1 MLDLLKFKII
11 DEVQINT
18 VWNNELL
25 EYVGKSERLYI
36 DEIKEKQTKK
46 YKNLYFVKNQYQLE
60 ISGSIHYFYNDG
72 LHNADDFYI
81 EYCINAIN
89 QIKDLFS
96 IDLNKCQIINLEYG
110 VNINPII
117 NVTDLIHNLVY
128 HEKRQFTRPTTH
140 FSFKLAGNEAYKQIK
155 AYDKS
160 VQFPHECENT
170 FRFEVRSRQAKFIH
184 SLGLFTLHDLTL
196 LENYNILIASLLKE
210 WDNVLLFDTSKD
222 IDAKFFNSVFWEDI
236 LKNGNRNKF
245 NNQKKLYY
253 KKLGS
258 NNLHSTIR
266 NIIERKS
273 KYLKCVHIPTITKV
287 ETAQVRIKF
296 SECDYILKKKK
307 Q

>member
-46 YKNLYFVKNQYQLE
+46 YKNLYFIKHQNRLE
-60 ISGSIHYFYNDG
+60 VSGSIHYFYNDG

-140 FSFKLAGNEAYKQIK
+140 FSFKLAGYEAYKQIK

-287 ETAQVRIKF
+287 ETAQVKIVF
-296 SECDYILKKKK
+296 NTIL
-307 Q
+307 

>member
-46 YKNLYFVKNQYQLE
+46 YKNLYFIKHQNRLE
-60 ISGSIHYFYNDG
+60 VSGSIHYFYNDG

-170 FRFEVRSRQAKFIH
+170 FRFEVRSRQSKFIY
-184 SLGLFTLHDLTL
+184 SLGLFTLNDLTDIT
-196 LENYNILIASLLKE
+196 NYNVLIMSLLKE

-222 IDAKFFNSVFWEDI
+222 IDTKFFNSVFWEDI

-287 ETAQVRIKF
+287 ETAQVKLVF
-296 SECDYILKKKK
+296 NTIL
-307 Q
+307 

>member
-46 YKNLYFVKNQYQLE
+46 YKNLYFIKHQNRLE
-60 ISGSIHYFYNDG
+60 VSGSIHYFYNDG

-170 FRFEVRSRQAKFIH
+170 FRFEVRSRQSKFIH
-184 SLGLFTLHDLTL
+184 SLGLFTLNDLTL

-210 WDNVLLFDTSKD
+210 WDNVLLFDTSKN

-287 ETAQVRIKF
+287 ETAQVKIVF
-296 SECDYILKKKK
+296 NTIL
-307 Q
+307 

>member
-1 MLDLLKFKII
+1 MLDLLKFKIT
-11 DEVQINT
+11 DEDLINI
-18 VWNNELL
+18 VWNNDLL

-81 EYCINAIN
+81 EDCISAIV
-89 QIKDLFS
+89 QIKDIFD
-96 IDLNKCQIINLEYG
+96 IDLSKCKLMNLEYG

-117 NVTDLIHNLVY
+117 NVTDLINNLIY
-128 HEKRQFTRPTTH
+128 HEKRQFTRPTTY

-170 FRFEVRSRQAKFIH
+170 FRFEVRTRQFKFIKR
-184 SLGLFTLHDLTL
+184 LGLFTLQDLTNI
-196 LENYNILIASLLKE
+196 EKYNALIASLLIE
-210 WDNVLLFDTSKD
+210 WDNVLLFDLSKD
-222 IDAKFFNSVFWEDI
+222 IDNKFFNTHFWEDI
-236 LKNGNRNKF
+236 LKNGSRNKF

-253 KKLGS
+253 KKLGPD
-258 NNLHSTIR
+258 NLHSNIR
-266 NIIERKS
+266 NIIERRT